1 MIFLFR
7 CVPPRD
13 VFESILANDL
23 KMTQKEFSETMTRF
37 HRDKWIE
44 SGPNNTV
51 ILHARAI
58 LEMQSFIMDTYR
70 DDINNCQICTRL
82 LIRGLICSNR

>member
-1 MIFLFR
+1 M
-7 CVPPRD
+7 
-13 VFESILANDL
+13 FEALLANDL
-23 KMTQKEFSETMTRF
+23 KLTQKEFGEVMTRF

-58 LEMQSFIMDTYR
+58 LEMQSFIIDTYR
-70 DDINNCQICTRL
+70 DDVYNCQICTRL
-82 LIRGLICSNR
+82 LIRGLTCSNR

>member
-1 MIFLFR
+1 M
-7 CVPPRD
+7 P
-13 VFESILANDL
+13 
-23 KMTQKEFSETMTRF
+23 QKEFNETMARF

-58 LEMQSFIMDTYR
+58 LEMQSFINDTYR
-70 DDINNCQICTRL
+70 DDVHHCQICKRL
-82 LIRGLICSNR
+82 LIRGLICANR